1 MEREGGGCVCVW
13 HKHVCT
19 NMYIVGCVESPVI
32 YVRFCSV
39 LFFCF
44 IYLFIYLCV
53 CLFIGTAF
61 FCLFVFLFSLSVT
74 YSLETRSVTEPE
86 TSCFV

>member
-19 NMYIVGCVESPVI
+19 NMYIGGCVESPVI

-44 IYLFIYLCV
+44 IYLFICVFVCLLGQLFFV
-53 CLFIGTAF
+53 CLFFIQP
-61 FCLFVFLFSLSVT
+61 FCNIFPGNQV
-74 YSLETRSVTEPE
+74 
-86 TSCFV
+86 CH